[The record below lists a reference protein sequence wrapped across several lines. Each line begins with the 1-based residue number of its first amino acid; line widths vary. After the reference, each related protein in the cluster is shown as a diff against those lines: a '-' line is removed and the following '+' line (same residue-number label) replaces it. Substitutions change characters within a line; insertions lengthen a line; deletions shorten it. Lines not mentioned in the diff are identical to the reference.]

1 MRNPPRSPIEVMLNL
16 LDVYPPILPARYSD
30 KVACFT
36 KVYITSNLPLN
47 RQYETVQLCHPDTW
61 KAFLRRIQS
70 FTEYREEKPP
80 ITRMEVNF

>member
-1 MRNPPRSPIEVMLNL
+1 MLNL

-47 RQYETVQLCHPDTW
+47 RQYETVQLLSLIHIYGGNIYS
-61 KAFLRRIQS
+61 A
-70 FTEYREEKPP
+70 
-80 ITRMEVNF
+80 